1 MSVEITRLNNGIHV
15 ITHHMPHLETAALG
29 IWVKAGA
36 RDERAEENGV
46 AHFLE
51 HMAFKGTPRR
61 SARAIAEEI
70 ESAGGEINAATG
82 METTTYY
89 ARVLKQDW
97 ALALDILAD
106 IFTSPELDEEELERE
121 RDVILQEIAAAHD
134 QPDDLVFDLAQA
146 ASFGDHPLGRSILGT
161 QELVGAVTRQQIL
174 DWRNRNYWGSR
185 IVVAAAGNIDHQA
198 FAAQALI
205 KAQGFLPPIA
215 LELDQWAVRVA
226 AVLSGWE
233 EGSGPQRETPSFL
246 PTACTAE
253 KPLDQAHIVMTFE
266 APSYRHPDIYVLQ
279 VLSNILGGGMSSRL
293 FQEVRE
299 KRGLCYSVFSFGSAF
314 EDAGQVGVYAA
325 TSPEHSNEL
334 LDLTS
339 EVMLSVVKDVTE
351 AEVARAKAQLK
362 ASLVMNLESASARA
376 DQIAR
381 QFLAFGQ
388 VPAIATLTA
397 KIEAVTPEQV
407 RDLAERLFLRQK
419 PAFSAVGHIGQLAG
433 YDTITRHFT

>member
-1 MSVEITRLNNGIHV
+1 V
-15 ITHHMPHLETAALG
+15 ALG

-36 RDERAEENGV
+36 RDERADENGI

-51 HMAFKGTPRR
+51 HMAFKGTTRR

-89 ARVLKQDW
+89 ARVLKNDW

-106 IFTSPELDEEELERE
+106 IFTEPELEDEELERE
-121 RDVILQEIAAAHD
+121 RDVILQEIAAAND
-134 QPDDLVFDLAQA
+134 QPDDLVFDLAQT

-161 QELVGAVTRQQIL
+161 EDLIGAVSRQQIL

-185 IVVAAAGNIDHQA
+185 IVVAAAGNIEHRA
-198 FAAQALI
+198 FAEEAQRLLGAI
-205 KAQGFLPPIA
+205 
-215 LELDQWAVRVA
+215 E
-226 AVLSGWE
+226 SGQQ
-233 EGSGPQRETPSFL
+233 PQRDPPAFVPS
-246 PTACTAE
+246 ACTAE
-253 KPLDQAHIVMTFE
+253 KPLDQAHLVLTFE
-266 APSYRHPDIYVLQ
+266 APSYRDPEIYVLQ

-299 KRGLCYSVFSFGSAF
+299 KRGLCYSVFSFGSAY
-314 EDAGQVGVYAA
+314 EDVGQVGVYAA

-334 LDLTS
+334 VNLTTDI
-339 EVMLSVVKDVTE
+339 MLSVAREVTE

-362 ASLVMNLESASARA
+362 ASLVMNLESASSRA

-381 QFLAFGQ
+381 QFLAFGY
-388 VPAIATLTA
+388 VPAIATLVA
-397 KIEAVTPEQV
+397 KIEAVTAEQV
-407 RDLAERLFLRQK
+407 RNLAERLFQAK
-419 PAFSAVGHIGQLAG
+419 TPGFSAVGHISQLSG
-433 YDTITRHFT
+433 YDAIARQFA

>member
-1 MSVEITRLNNGIHV
+1 MSVEITRLPNGIHV
-15 ITHHMPHLETAALG
+15 VTHHMPHLETVALG

-36 RDERAEENGV
+36 RDERAEENGI

-89 ARVLKQDW
+89 ARVLKNDW

-146 ASFGDHPLGRSILGT
+146 ASFGEHPLGRSILGT
-161 QELVGAVTRQQIL
+161 HDLIGAVTRQQIL

-185 IVVAAAGNIDHQA
+185 IVVAAAGHIDHKA
-198 FAAQALI
+198 FAADAERLL
-205 KAQGFLPPIA
+205 GSIA
-215 LELDQWAVRVA
+215 PGHE
-226 AVLSGWE
+226 
-233 EGSGPQRETPSFL
+233 PQRELPAFR

-253 KPLDQAHIVMTFE
+253 KPLDQAHLVLTFE

-279 VLSNILGGGMSSRL
+279 VLSSLLGGGMSSRL

-299 KRGLCYSVFSFGSAF
+299 KRGLCYSVFSFGSAY

-334 LDLTS
+334 LGLTTDI
-339 EVMLSVVKDVTE
+339 MMSVARDVTE
-351 AEVARAKAQLK
+351 AEVARAKSQLK
-362 ASLVMNLESASARA
+362 ASLVMNLESASSRA

-381 QFLAFGQ
+381 QFLAFGE
-388 VPAIATLTA
+388 VPSMASLMQ
-397 KIEAVTPEQV
+397 KIDAVTPEQV
-407 RDLAERLFLRQK
+407 RLLAERLFRNQK

-433 YDTITRHFT
+433 YDTLARHFA

>member
-1 MSVEITRLNNGIHV
+1 MSVEITRLPNAITV
-15 ITHHMPHLETAALG
+15 VTHHMPHLETVALG

-36 RDERAEENGV
+36 RDERAEENGI

-89 ARVLKQDW
+89 AKVLKNDW

-106 IFTSPELDEEELERE
+106 IFTSPELDEDELERE

-161 QELVGAVTRQQIL
+161 HDLIGAVTRQQIL

-185 IVVAAAGNIDHQA
+185 IVVAAAGNLDHRA
-198 FAAQALI
+198 FAAESERLLGGI
-205 KAQGFLPPIA
+205 
-215 LELDQWAVRVA
+215 E
-226 AVLSGWE
+226 SGQQ
-233 EGSGPQRETPSFL
+233 PQREQPTFA

-253 KPLDQAHIVMTFE
+253 KPLDQAHLVLTFE

-299 KRGLCYSVFSFGSAF
+299 KRGLCYSVFSFGSAY
-314 EDAGQVGVYAA
+314 EDVGQVGVYAA

-334 LDLTS
+334 VTLTTGI
-339 EVMLSVVKDVTE
+339 MMSVAEQVSE

-362 ASLVMNLESASARA
+362 SSLVMNLESASSRA

-381 QFLAFGQ
+381 QYLAFGY
-388 VPAIATLTA
+388 VPSISSLVA
-397 KIEAVTPEQV
+397 KIDAVTAEQV
-407 RDLAERLFLRQK
+407 RSLAERLFRARV
-419 PAFSAVGHIGQLAG
+419 PGFSAVGHISQLDG
-433 YDTITRHFT
+433 YEALAQQFA

>member
-1 MSVEITRLNNGIHV
+1 MSVEITRLKNGIHV

-36 RDERAEENGV
+36 RDERAEENGI

-51 HMAFKGTPRR
+51 HMAFKGTPKR

-106 IFTSPELDEEELERE
+106 IFTAPSLDAEELERE
-121 RDVILQEIAAAHD
+121 RDVILQEIAAAND

-146 ASFGDHPLGRSILGT
+146 ASFGGHPLARSILGT
-161 QELVGAVTRQQIL
+161 EELIGGVTRQQIL

-185 IVVAAAGNIDHQA
+185 IVVAAAGHIDHAA
-198 FAAQALI
+198 FAAEAEKLLGQ
-205 KAQGFLPPIA
+205 IA
-215 LELDQWAVRVA
+215 
-226 AVLSGWE
+226 
-233 EGSGPQRETPSFL
+233 EGSGPQRETPSFQ
-246 PTACTAE
+246 PICCTAE
-253 KPLDQAHIVMTFE
+253 KPLDQAHIVLSFE
-266 APSYRHPDIYVLQ
+266 APSYRDPDIYVLQ

-299 KRGLCYSVFSFGSAF
+299 KRGLCYSVFSFGAAY

-325 TSPEHSNEL
+325 TSPEHANEL

-339 EVMLSVVKDVTE
+339 EVMLSVGQEVSE

-362 ASLVMNLESASARA
+362 ASLVMNLESASSRA

-381 QFLAFGQ
+381 QFLAFGE

-407 RDLAERLFLRQK
+407 RALAERLFRHHK
-419 PAFSAVGHIGQLAG
+419 PAFSAVGHIGQMAG
-433 YDTITRHFT
+433 YDTITRHFA

>member
-1 MSVEITRLNNGIHV
+1 MSVEITRLPNGIHV
-15 ITHHMPHLETAALG
+15 VTHHMPHLETVALG

-36 RDERAEENGV
+36 RDERAEENGI

-89 ARVLKQDW
+89 ARVLRKDW

-106 IFTSPELDEEELERE
+106 IFTSPALDPEELERE

-146 ASFGDHPLGRSILGT
+146 ASFGSHPLGRSILGT
-161 QELVGAVTRQQIL
+161 EQLIGAMSRGEIL
-174 DWRNRNYWGSR
+174 DWRNRHYWGSR
-185 IVVAAAGNIDHQA
+185 IVVAAAGHIDHQA
-198 FAAQALI
+198 FAAEAGRLLGQLA
-205 KAQGFLPPIA
+205 
-215 LELDQWAVRVA
+215 
-226 AVLSGWE
+226 
-233 EGSGPQRETPSFL
+233 EGTGPQRETPSFL

-253 KPLDQAHIVMTFE
+253 KPLDQAHLVLSFE
-266 APSYRHPDIYVLQ
+266 APGYRHPDIYVLQ

-299 KRGLCYSVFSFGSAF
+299 KRGLCYSIFSFGSAF

-325 TSPEHSNEL
+325 TSPEHANEL
-334 LDLTS
+334 LGLTS
-339 EVMLSVVKDVTE
+339 EVMLSVTDQVTD
-351 AEVARAKAQLK
+351 AEVNRAKAQLK

-381 QFLAFGQ
+381 QFLAFGE
-388 VPAIATLTA
+388 VPDIEILVG
-397 KIEAVTPEQV
+397 KIEAVTPEEV
-407 RDLAERLFLRQK
+407 RDLALRLFSHHK
-419 PAFSAVGHIGQLAG
+419 PAFSAVGQIGGLAG
-433 YDTITRHFT
+433 YDTIAKPFA

>member
-1 MSVEITRLNNGIHV
+1 MSVEITRLPNGINV
-15 ITHHMPHLETAALG
+15 VTHHMPHLETVALG

-36 RDERAEENGV
+36 RDERADENGI

-51 HMAFKGTPRR
+51 HMAFKGTARR

-89 ARVLKQDW
+89 ARVLKNDW

-106 IFTSPELDEEELERE
+106 IFTSPELDDEELERE
-121 RDVILQEIAAAHD
+121 RDVILQEIAAAND

-161 QELVGAVTRQQIL
+161 DELIGAVSRQQIL

-185 IVVAAAGNIDHQA
+185 IVVAAAGNIDHHA
-198 FAAQALI
+198 FAAEAERQLGKI
-205 KAQGFLPPIA
+205 
-215 LELDQWAVRVA
+215 E
-226 AVLSGWE
+226 SGQQ
-233 EGSGPQRETPSFL
+233 PQRQQPAFA

-253 KPLDQAHIVMTFE
+253 KPLDQAHLVLTFE
-266 APSYRHPDIYVLQ
+266 APGYRDPDIYVLQ
-279 VLSNILGGGMSSRL
+279 VLSSILGGGMSSRL

-299 KRGLCYSVFSFGSAF
+299 KRGLCYSVFSFGSAY
-314 EDAGQVGVYAA
+314 EDVGQVGVYAA

-334 LDLTS
+334 MSLTTDIMMS
-339 EVMLSVVKDVTE
+339 VAREVSD

-362 ASLVMNLESASARA
+362 ASLVMNLESASSRA

-381 QFLAFGQ
+381 QFLAFGH
-388 VPAIATLTA
+388 VPAISTLVT

-407 RDLAERLFLRQK
+407 RALAERLFRSK
-419 PAFSAVGHIGQLAG
+419 TPGFSAVGHISQLSS
-433 YDTITRHFT
+433 YDSIAHHFA